1 MGRAP
6 TDGLKSFYDTAD
18 AGGDIRAAWL
28 ASGKPTTFKNAR
40 RAYLKYTSTRASAET
55 QAAATTAATTA
66 AAKKKRQRKKDK
78 EAATL
83 SPRLKPS
90 AQKKLRLPSRIVA
103 ERRADKQ
110 RHDA

>member
-40 RAYLKYTSTRASAET
+40 RAYLKYTSTRASAEA
-55 QAAATTAATTA
+55 QAAAVPVAVAS
-66 AAKKKRQRKKDK
+66 QM
-78 EAATL
+78 
-83 SPRLKPS
+83 SPSKTR
-90 AQKKLRLPSRIVA
+90 
-103 ERRADKQ
+103 
-110 RHDA
+110 